1 MVFADL
7 LVGDYFSLDGK
18 PYMRLQECIM
28 SLDKRDFGLVYP
40 MPFGDSPVKFLS
52 AFEYKP
58 NPYIAVDSDI
68 NPNNV
73 PIDKAPYNMLLQSVN
88 TNSLYVKIKAFYGA
102 SDNLIYVK
110 TLMHQGSF
118 CDSARTSINVR
129 IVDAMTVVYDE
140 KII

>member
-1 MVFADL
+1 MTFADL
-7 LVGDYFSLDGK
+7 HIGDYFSLNGK
-18 PYMRLQECIM
+18 PYMRLRKHIM
-28 SLDKRDFGLVYP
+28 SLDKYFFGIMYTPPASTCLVE
-40 MPFGDSPVKFLS
+40 FLS
-52 AFEYKP
+52 SFEYKP

-102 SDNLIYVK
+102 GDSLIYVK

-118 CDSARTSINVR
+118 CDSARTSMNVR